1 MTTPSP
7 RLDPIVASRDGIG
20 IAPSRPPRPGR
31 SEGGS
36 GGGGRASGWLSG
48 LLLALVVALAAAAVW
63 QYQTY
68 QQLLARFEQ
77 VENKLSSTDESMS
90 QNGAALQI
98 KLNEQ
103 GEKLDTHWSEIRKL
117 WGVANDRNKDNI
129 AGNRKD
135 IDFLAAKRAEFDKQ
149 LSGLAKQLKE
159 QQTAL
164 AQSGV
169 NNLAV
174 AAEMERLASE
184 RNKAT
189 ALLEQ
194 LRGQLDATKGE
205 LAAVDEAIRSFDS
218 YRRQTN
224 QRLLELEKRSLATP

>member
-7 RLDPIVASRDGIG
+7 RLDPIVASRDEIG
-20 IAPSRPPRPGR
+20 LAPPRAPR
-31 SEGGS
+31 PARTEGGAGS
-36 GGGGRASGWLSG
+36 GRGWLSWV
-48 LLLALVVALAAAAVW
+48 LVLLVVALAGAAFW

-90 QNGAALQI
+90 QNGAALQV

-129 AGNRKD
+129 AANRKD
-135 IDFLAAKRAEFDKQ
+135 IDFLAAKRTEIDKQ
-149 LSGLAKQLKE
+149 LAALGKQLKE
-159 QQTAL
+159 AQASL

-169 NNLAV
+169 NNLALAADLERLGAERSKGV
-174 AAEMERLASE
+174 AAA
-184 RNKAT
+184 
-189 ALLEQ
+189 EQ
-194 LRGQLDATKGE
+194 LGSQIDAFKAE
-205 LAAVDEAIRSFDS
+205 LAAADEAVRAFDG

-224 QRLLELEKRSLATP
+224 QRLLKLEQGAAAAPTP

>member
-31 SEGGS
+31 PE
-36 GGGGRASGWLSG
+36 GGGGGPSTGWLSG
-48 LLLALVVALAAAAVW
+48 LLLVLVVALVAAAVW

-90 QNGAALQI
+90 QNGAALQV

-103 GEKLDTHWSEIRKL
+103 GDKLDTHWSEIRKL
-117 WGVANDRNKDNI
+117 WGVANDRNRDNI
-129 AGNRKD
+129 AANRKD

-149 LSGLAKQLKE
+149 IAALGKQLKE
-159 QQTAL
+159 QEAAL

-169 NNLAV
+169 NNLAL
-174 AAEMERLASE
+174 AADLERLGAE
-184 RNKAT
+184 RSKGIAAADQLGSQIDALKA
-189 ALLEQ
+189 
-194 LRGQLDATKGE
+194 E
-205 LAAVDEAIRSFDS
+205 LAAVDEAIRAFDG

-224 QRLLELEKRSLATP
+224 QRLLKLEQGTAAP